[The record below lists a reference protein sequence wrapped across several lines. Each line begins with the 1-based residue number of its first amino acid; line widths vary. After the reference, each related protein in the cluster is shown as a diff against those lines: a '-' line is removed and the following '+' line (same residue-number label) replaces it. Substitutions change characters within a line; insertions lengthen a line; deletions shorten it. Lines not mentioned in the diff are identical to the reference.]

1 MASSPVALRQPRK
14 LFTPDLKAS
23 SAGGKRLLRAARA
36 GGLWHAALV
45 DWLEELHLHSTER
58 LPEWL
63 AAYLDA
69 GAGDELTARE
79 ASAAW
84 DRLRLRPR
92 ALVDVSTVTT
102 TTTVLGAEVA
112 TPVLVAP
119 TALHRSVHDEGEAAT
134 AAGAAAA
141 GSLFCLS
148 SRSGTPIE
156 KVAAAGGPWWA
167 QVYVVREREITAS
180 YVRRAV
186 AAGAGALVLTA
197 DTPVVGR
204 KPRAD
209 ALARDVTIP
218 GAHTRTNLDWTEGSD
233 DLDDGSDYRLWQA
246 PDITFDTIEWLSALS
261 GLPVVVKGVLRGDD
275 ARRCV
280 DAGAAA
286 VVVSNHGGRQLDGA
300 VSTAYA
306 LPDVVAALD
315 GTGAEVYVDGGIRR
329 GGHVLRALALGARA
343 VFVGRPVLWG
353 LATGGADGVR
363 TVLDGLTHE
372 LAHAMMLAGAPT
384 LGRLT
389 ADLVANSQ

>member
-1 MASSPVALRQPRK
+1 
-14 LFTPDLKAS
+14 
-23 SAGGKRLLRAARA
+23 
-36 GGLWHAALV
+36 V
-45 DWLEELHLHSTER
+45 DWLEDLHLRSTEV

-63 AAYLDA
+63 VAYLDA
-69 GAGDELTARE
+69 GAGDEFTVQD

-102 TTTVLGAEVA
+102 TTTVLGTEVA

-119 TALHRSVHDEGEAAT
+119 TALHRSVHADGEAAT

-156 KVAAAGGPWWA
+156 KVAAVGVPWWA
-167 QVYVVREREITAS
+167 QVYVVRERELTAA
-180 YVRRAV
+180 YVRRAT

-209 ALARDVTIP
+209 AFAAAADVP
-218 GAHTRTNLDWTEGSD
+218 AAFSRTNLDWPSD
-233 DLDDGSDYRLWQA
+233 AEEPELGESDQRLWQA
-246 PDITFDTIEWLSALS
+246 ADITTETIGWLAGLS
-261 GLPVVVKGVLRGDD
+261 PLPVVVKGVLRGDD

-280 DAGAAA
+280 NAGAAGI
-286 VVVSNHGGRQLDGA
+286 VVSNHGGRQLDGA
-300 VSTAYA
+300 VSTAEA
-306 LPDVVAALD
+306 LPEVVAALA
-315 GTGAEVYVDGGIRR
+315 GSGAEVYVDGGLRR

-353 LATGGADGVR
+353 LAADGADGVR
-363 TVLDGLTHE
+363 TVLDGLTDE
-372 LAHAMMLAGAPT
+372 LVHAMMLAGAPT
-384 LGRLT
+384 LGRVT
-389 ADLVANSQ
+389 ADLVTKSP

>member
-1 MASSPVALRQPRK
+1 
-14 LFTPDLKAS
+14 
-23 SAGGKRLLRAARA
+23 
-36 GGLWHAALV
+36 V
-45 DWLEELHLHSTER
+45 DWLEALHARATEVQ
-58 LPEWL
+58 PEWL
-63 AAYLDA
+63 TAYIDA
-69 GAGDELTARE
+69 GAGDELTVAA

-84 DRLRLRPR
+84 DRLRIRPR
-92 ALVDVSTVTT
+92 ALVDVSTVIT
-102 TTTVLGAEVA
+102 TTTVLGTEVA
-112 TPVLVAP
+112 TPILVAP

-167 QVYVVREREITAS
+167 QVYVVRERELTAA

-209 ALARDVTIP
+209 ALSRDVTVP
-218 GAHTRTNLDWTEGSD
+218 AEYTRANLDWREGAD
-233 DLDDGSDYRLWQA
+233 DFDDPRDTRLWQA
-246 PDITFDTIEWLSALS
+246 PDITVETIEWLAALS
-261 GLPVVVKGVLRGDD
+261 GLPIVVKGVLRGDD
-275 ARRCV
+275 ARHCV
-280 DAGAAA
+280 DAGAAG
-286 VVVSNHGGRQLDGA
+286 VIVSNHGGRQLDGA

-306 LPDVVAALD
+306 LPEVVAALA
-315 GTGAEVYVDGGIRR
+315 GTDAEVYVDGGIRR

-343 VFVGRPVLWG
+343 VFVGRPALWG
-353 LATGGADGVR
+353 LAAGGADGVR
-363 TVLDGLTHE
+363 TVLDGLTDE
-372 LAHAMMLAGAPT
+372 LVHAMMLAGAPT

-389 ADLVANSQ
+389 PDLVTDSQ